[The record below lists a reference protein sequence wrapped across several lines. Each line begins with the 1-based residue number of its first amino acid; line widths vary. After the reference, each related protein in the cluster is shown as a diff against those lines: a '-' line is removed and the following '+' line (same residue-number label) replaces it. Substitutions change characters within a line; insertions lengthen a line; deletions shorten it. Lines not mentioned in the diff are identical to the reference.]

1 MPAMISSPIQ
11 TGQDLSGKILPNN
24 AGIAMFE
31 FD

>member
-1 MPAMISSPIQ
+1 MPAINSPIQ
-11 TGQDLSGKILPNN
+11 TGQTLSGNILPNN